1 MSFHHNKRNHRQQQT
16 PQQNVQV
23 NHFALLALLDNRKYD
38 KDHLSNLNEHLTVPI
53 SESAWKARCDNFQR
67 AYENSFSKG
76 LKTHKAFLD
85 EAFNGEW
92 HGRDS
97 RTPTSIWARYGKR

>member
-1 MSFHHNKRNHRQQQT
+1 MSYHHNRRNHRQQQS
-16 PQQNVQV
+16 PEQNVQV

-38 KDHLSNLNEHLTVPI
+38 KDHLSNLNEHLIVPI
-53 SESAWKARCDNFQR
+53 SEAAWKARCDNFQR
-67 AYENSFSKG
+67 AYEASFSKG
-76 LKTHKAFLD
+76 FKTHKAFLN

-97 RTPTSIWARYGKR
+97 RTPASIWARYGKR